1 MMESTHNTFSW
12 TPERVRFM
20 ADAAAYGTFPQMIA
34 RAVADAAQ
42 GRTHICD
49 AACGT
54 GWLALELA
62 KDFPKVTAVDA
73 SAEALTVLREMPHP
87 QNLEPLQADLFAYTP
102 PQPFDAMVFCFF
114 GAMEQTLSI
123 ARRCCRGTV
132 VLIKRAHP
140 ERQFAAGTPH
150 RNTTTYA
157 EDALAAHGIP
167 YSARMMTVEMGQPL
181 RTEADALR
189 YLRAYAPHPEEISPD
204 AVLPQ
209 LRPLPN
215 HPDFRFYLPRKREIG
230 LITFETSNI
239 QEVFA

>member
-20 ADAAAYGTFPQMIA
+20 ADAAAYGTFPETIA
-34 RAVADAAQ
+34 RAVSGAAQ
-42 GRTHICD
+42 GRAHICD

-62 KDFPKVTAVDA
+62 KSFPRVTAIDA
-73 SAEALTVLREMPHP
+73 SAEALSALQKAPLPE
-87 QNLEPLQADLFAYTP
+87 NLEALQADLFAYTP
-102 PQPFDAMVFCFF
+102 PEPFDAMVFCFF
-114 GAMEQTLSI
+114 GAMEQTLAI
-123 ARRCCRGTV
+123 ARRCCCGTV
-132 VLIKRAHP
+132 VLIKRTHP
-140 ERQFAAGTPH
+140 ERQFAAGAPH

-157 EDALAAHGIP
+157 EEALAARGIP
-167 YSARMMTVEMGQPL
+167 YSARTVTVEMGQPL

-189 YLRAYAPHPEEISPD
+189 YLRAYAPHPEKITPD
-204 AVLPQ
+204 AAAAQ
-209 LRPLPN
+209 LRPIAD
-215 HPDFRFYLPRKREIG
+215 HPDFCFYLPRKREIG